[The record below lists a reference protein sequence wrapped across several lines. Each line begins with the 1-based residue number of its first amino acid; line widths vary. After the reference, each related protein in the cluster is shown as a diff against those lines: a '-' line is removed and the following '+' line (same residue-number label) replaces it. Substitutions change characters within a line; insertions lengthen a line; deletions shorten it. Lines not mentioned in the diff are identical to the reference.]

1 VSVTGERLGVFG
13 GTFDPPHIG
22 HFVAAVNASFAL
34 SLDRVLLVVSNIPWQ
49 KVGDRRLTPA
59 RDRFDM
65 VRAAV
70 AGHPHLEASD
80 LELRR
85 GGESTTADTVEA
97 LAAEDSTRQLF
108 VIVGA
113 DAADG
118 LRTWRR
124 WTVVAERATLVVV
137 ERAGQAGAAAD
148 WPGRL
153 ERVAI
158 PRLDVSSTDL
168 RRRVA
173 AGEPLDYLVP
183 DGVAALVTERLLYS
197 GGT

>member
-1 VSVTGERLGVFG
+1 VLVTGERLGVFG

-49 KVGDRRLTPA
+49 KVGDRRISPA

-65 VRAAV
+65 VEAAV
-70 AGHPHLEASD
+70 AGHRGLEASD
-80 LELRR
+80 LEMRL
-85 GGESTTADTVEA
+85 GGESSTAATVEA
-97 LAAEDSTRQLF
+97 LAGEDPSRDLF

-113 DAADG
+113 DVAGG

-124 WTVVAERATLVVV
+124 WEVVAQRANVVVV
-137 ERAGQAGAAAD
+137 ERAGERGSVVD

-158 PRLDVSSTDL
+158 PRLDVSSSDL
-168 RRRVA
+168 RRRAA

-183 DGVAALVTERLLYS
+183 GGAAALAAERLLYS
-197 GGT
+197 GST

>member
-1 VSVTGERLGVFG
+1 VLVTGERLGVFG

-49 KVGDRRLTPA
+49 KVGDRRVTPA

-70 AGHPHLEASD
+70 AGHPGLEASD
-80 LELRR
+80 LEMRL
-85 GGESTTADTVEA
+85 GGESSTTATVEA
-97 LAAEDSTRQLF
+97 LLAEDPGRELF

-113 DAADG
+113 DAAAG
-118 LRTWRR
+118 LRSWRR
-124 WTVVAERATLVVV
+124 WEVVAERATVVVV
-137 ERAGQAGAAAD
+137 ERAGEVGAAAD

-158 PRLDVSSTDL
+158 PRLDVSSSEL
-168 RRRVA
+168 RRRA
-173 AGEPLDYLVP
+173 TAGEPLDYLVP
-183 DGVAALVTERLLYS
+183 RAVAALLAERLPYS
-197 GGT
+197 GTT

>member
-1 VSVTGERLGVFG
+1 VLVTGERLGVFG

-34 SLDRVLLVVSNIPWQ
+34 SLDRVLIVVSNIPWQ
-49 KVGDRRLTPA
+49 KVGDRRISPA
-59 RDRFDM
+59 RDRLDM

-70 AGHPHLEASD
+70 AGRPRLEASD
-80 LELRR
+80 LEIRR
-85 GGESTTADTVEA
+85 GGESATAETVEA
-97 LAAEDSTRQLF
+97 LAAEDPARRLF

-113 DAADG
+113 DAAAG

-124 WTVVAERATLVVV
+124 WPVVAERATVVVV
-137 ERAGQAGAAAD
+137 ERAGEQDGAGD
-148 WPGRL
+148 WPGPL
-153 ERVAI
+153 QRVAI

-168 RRRVA
+168 RRRAA

-183 DGVAALVTERLLYS
+183 SGVAALVAERGLYS
-197 GGT
+197 GAT